1 MLTEEMREEEMAV
14 LVVGITTDIELGHLR
29 TALTAYGL
37 RLAVLLRN
45 KGLDAE
51 LTELKVSLDTE
62 QRLAAS
68 DKRRRQIHRDVTR
81 LDRLDDIVL
90 FAFVV
95 QFEVLLVKGERC
107 LGVVGEVEVEFGSH
121 LTLDAGLDL
130 LVKIED
136 VVITRLERQGRVRD
150 VLMLESEE

>member
-1 MLTEEMREEEMAV
+1 MREEEMAV
-14 LVVGITTDIELGHLR
+14 LVVGITTDIELRHLR
-29 TALTAYGL
+29 TALTAHGL

-51 LTELKVSLDTE
+51 LTELEVSLDTE
-62 QRLAAS
+62 QRLAS
-68 DKRRRQIHRDVTR
+68 PDKRRRQIHRDVTR

-95 QFEVLLVKGERC
+95 QFEVLLVKRERRF
-107 LGVVGEVEVEFGSH
+107 GVVGEVEIEFRSYF
-121 LTLDAGLDL
+121 TLDAGLYL

-136 VVITRLERQGRVRD
+136 VIIARLERQGRVRD
-150 VLMLESEE
+150 ILMLESEE